1 MTRNHAQAI
10 ALAFILTAASPA
22 ARADAVSDWNKI
34 ALDTVVA
41 SSGSPEQALKAMT
54 TVHTAMFE
62 ALNFVEP
69 RYKSQYTVESR
80 AQPGAPWAAV
90 AAGAA
95 HHVLAELY
103 PARVAFLRE
112 ALKRSLSA
120 IEDQHAAYA
129 GAITGKS
136 IAQIVCAVRASN
148 DGAAAPRREAT
159 AAAAFDRMNRRPRWD
174 VELRSLNSAI
184 AGLIESQR
192 LDLIDSARIH
202 ALAAG
207 AAAEATSAPAEV
219 GASVGFRIGAI
230 VQAALTPDLSASGR

>member
-1 MTRNHAQAI
+1 MARNHARAI
-10 ALAFILTAASPA
+10 ALAFVLTAASPA
-22 ARADAVSDWNKI
+22 SHADAVADWNKI

-41 SSGSPEQALKAMT
+41 SSRSSEQALKAMT

-62 ALNFVEP
+62 ALNFVDP

-80 AQPGAPWAAV
+80 AQPGAPRAAV

-95 HHVLAELY
+95 HHVLTELY
-103 PARVAFLRE
+103 PARAAFLRQ
-112 ALKRSLSA
+112 ALQRSLSA
-120 IEDQHAAYA
+120 IEDQQAAYA

-136 IAQIVCAVRASN
+136 IAQIVWAVRASAY
-148 DGAAAPRREAT
+148 GEAGPRREAT
-159 AAAAFDRMNRRPRWD
+159 APVFDRVNGRPRWD

-207 AAAEATSAPAEV
+207 AMADATSAPAEV

-230 VQAALTPDLSASGR
+230 VQAALNPELPASGR

>member
-22 ARADAVSDWNKI
+22 SHADAVADWNKI

-41 SSGSPEQALKAMT
+41 SSRSSEQALKAMT

-62 ALNFVEP
+62 ALNFVDP

-80 AQPGAPWAAV
+80 AQPGAPHAAV

-95 HHVLAELY
+95 HHILAELY
-103 PARVAFLRE
+103 PARAAALRQ

-120 IEDQHAAYA
+120 IEDQQAAYA
-129 GAITGKS
+129 GTITGKS
-136 IAQIVCAVRASN
+136 IAQIVWAVRASEH
-148 DGAAAPRREAT
+148 GEAAPRRDG
-159 AAAAFDRMNRRPRWD
+159 AAAAFDRVNGRPRWD

-184 AGLIESQR
+184 AGLIETQR

-207 AAAEATSAPAEV
+207 AAADATSAPAEV
-219 GASVGFRIGAI
+219 GTSIGFRIGAI
-230 VQAALTPDLSASGR
+230 VQAALRPELSASGR

>member
-10 ALAFILTAASPA
+10 ALAFVFTAASPA
-22 ARADAVSDWNKI
+22 SHADAVADWNKI

-41 SSGSPEQALKAMT
+41 SSRSSEQALKAMT

-62 ALNFVEP
+62 ALNFVDP

-80 AQPGAPWAAV
+80 AQPGAPRAAV

-95 HHVLAELY
+95 HHVLTELY
-103 PARVAFLRE
+103 PARAAFLRQ
-112 ALKRSLSA
+112 ALQRSLGT
-120 IEDQHAAYA
+120 IEDQQAAYA

-136 IAQIVCAVRASN
+136 IAQIVWAVRAP
-148 DGAAAPRREAT
+148 DHREAAPRREAT
-159 AAAAFDRMNRRPRWD
+159 AAAAFDRLNGRPRWD

-207 AAAEATSAPAEV
+207 AMADATAAPAEV

-230 VQAALTPDLSASGR
+230 VQAALRPELSASGR

>member
-1 MTRNHAQAI
+1 MTRNHAQATV
-10 ALAFILTAASPA
+10 LAFILTATSPA
-22 ARADAVSDWNKI
+22 SHADAVADWNKI
-34 ALDTVVA
+34 ALDTVVV
-41 SSGSPEQALKAMT
+41 SSRSSEQALKAMT

-69 RYKSQYTVESR
+69 RYRSQYTVESR
-80 AQPGAPWAAV
+80 AQSGAPHAAV

-95 HHVLAELY
+95 HHILAELY
-103 PARVAFLRE
+103 PARAAALRQ
-112 ALKRSLSA
+112 ALKKSLSA
-120 IEDQHAAYA
+120 IEDQQAAYA

-136 IAQIVCAVRASN
+136 IAQIVWAVRASAY
-148 DGAAAPRREAT
+148 GEAAPRREGT
-159 AAAAFDRMNRRPRWD
+159 AAATFDRVNGRPRWD

-184 AGLIESQR
+184 SGLIETQR

-207 AAAEATSAPAEV
+207 AAADATIAPAEV

-230 VQAALTPDLSASGR
+230 VQAALRPELSASGR